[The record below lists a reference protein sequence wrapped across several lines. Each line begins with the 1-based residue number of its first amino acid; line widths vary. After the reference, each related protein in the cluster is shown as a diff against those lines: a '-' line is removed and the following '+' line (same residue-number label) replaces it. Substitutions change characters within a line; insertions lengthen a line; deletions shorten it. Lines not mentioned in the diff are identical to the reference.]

1 MPKGFITRQ
10 FSIASGSRP
19 TDASHSGATDLVPSS
34 EQPAKTQAITLRPVQ
49 PEDDPFLLEVY
60 ASTRADEM
68 ALVPWNEEQ
77 RLAFVSSQFA
87 AQQSYYAE
95 KYPDAE
101 HSIIVKNGKDVGRLY
116 LARLPEELHIADIT
130 VVPAERNGGVG
141 SFLLKE
147 LIEEARESEKTMTI
161 YVEIYNPSRRL
172 FERLG
177 FSTVEEQ
184 GMHLLLHWPAKV
196 ED

>member
-1 MPKGFITRQ
+1 M
-10 FSIASGSRP
+10 
-19 TDASHSGATDLVPSS
+19 VPSS
-34 EQPAKTQAITLRPVQ
+34 EHSAKTQAITLRPVQ

-77 RLAFVSSQFA
+77 QHAFVSSQFA

-130 VVPAERNGGVG
+130 VLPAERNGGVG

-147 LIEEARESEKTMTI
+147 LIEEARERAKAVTI
-161 YVEIYNPSRRL
+161 YVENYNPSRRL

-177 FSTVEEQ
+177 FSTIEEQ
-184 GMHLLLHWPAKV
+184 GVHLLLQGPAKTG
-196 ED
+196 D